1 MVFIHAIPDKGGEKK
16 LELNHLLFIQVLL
29 DMIRVPEWAFEA
41 AGQEMRGIGQ
51 DTAAYHPG
59 LYLTAAQV
67 SPTSPRIRTEFS
79 LHFGVV
85 LAIFVSFCIQVS
97 HFRSIVAIYLIIIII
112 IILICFGF

>member
-1 MVFIHAIPDKGGEKK
+1 
-16 LELNHLLFIQVLL
+16 
-29 DMIRVPEWAFEA
+29 MIRVPEWAFEA

-79 LHFGVV
+79 LYFGVV
-85 LAIFVSFCIQVS
+85 LVIFVSFCIQVS

-112 IILICFGF
+112 ILICFGFWWLGIFFVIRREKLWRHSFRNFQSLG